1 MEQLKKNTSLSREY
15 GQFISQFE
23 WKYTMVCRSRYKLN
37 DYVLY
42 RWTDKLFKASLG
54 ISKIFW
60 VLERDKGD
68 MTSKHAHML
77 LECTEE
83 ITQKQ
88 VKKVLKTS
96 IEYFEEIESKTA
108 VSNYVTKFISSHNI
122 EYDIV
127 DAKS

>member
-1 MEQLKKNTSLSREY
+1 M
-15 GQFISQFE
+15 
-23 WKYTMVCRSRYKLN
+23 
-37 DYVLY
+37 
-42 RWTDKLFKASLG
+42 
-54 ISKIFW
+54 
-60 VLERDKGD
+60 ERDKSD
-68 MTSKHAHML
+68 MNSKHAHML

-96 IEYFEEIESKTA
+96 IEYFEEIESKIA

-122 EYDIV
+122 GYDLV